1 MREKPSKYAEKT
13 KRRKSDSKE
22 DSKFDSSEVKLY
34 LPVEYKA
41 RALNEELMKA
51 LHEIASFTMYEVGNN
66 VLRFVSNGKLDK
78 LRSVVNVIE
87 QAYRI
92 VAEYDD
98 DITERDI
105 ERLITEYFKNTND
118 EQYKWN
124 KDAIFEDS
132 RGRYFTPRTENQK
145 TLVESIR
152 RNIVT
157 IVEGAAGTGKSRIA
171 LIMAL
176 NMLKDNRVSKIIIIR
191 PLVAVGG
198 DIGFLPGG
206 VDEKINPYQ
215 SPISEALIELVGSQ
229 AYEKY
234 IEDERIELY
243 PAAFARGCNISDSFV
258 IVDEAQNFD
267 DVTLL
272 TLLTRICNNTKMVL
286 TGDSSQDDRTN
297 KNRVES
303 GLSIIKRKLSGE
315 DGLGIDNVG
324 VVEMGVSDVQRSKIV
339 KDILHAFED

>member
-1 MREKPSKYAEKT
+1 MREKSGKYADKV
-13 KRRKSDSKE
+13 KRKKAEVKD
-22 DSKFDSSEVKLY
+22 DNKFESPEVKLY
-34 LPVEYKA
+34 LPAEHKA
-41 RALNEELMKA
+41 RVLNEDLLDA

-92 VAEYDD
+92 VTEYDD
-98 DITERDI
+98 DISERDI
-105 ERLITEYFKNTND
+105 ESLIGEYFKNTND

-124 KDAIFEDS
+124 KDAIFEDA

-145 TLVESIR
+145 ALVDSIR

-215 SPISEALIELVGSQ
+215 SPISEALIELVGNQ

-234 IEDERIELY
+234 IEDERIVLY

-286 TGDSSQDDRTN
+286 TGDSSQDDRVN
-297 KNRVES
+297 KRYAQS
-303 GLSIIKRKLSGE
+303 GLSIVKEKIKGD
-315 DGLGIDNVG
+315 DGAGTDNIGI
-324 VVEMGVSDVQRSKIV
+324 VEMGVDDVQRSKIV
-339 KDILHAFED
+339 KDILRAFGQ